1 MKRGFLIPVLIVASA
16 AAAWA
21 FVESLEEALYIPVD
35 HPAIQYGKQPPNDPV
50 ARLAKKIESG
60 QVKLDYAP
68 NGWGY
73 LPALLKQLDVPVDSQ
88 VLVFSKTSIQ
98 AEHISPR
105 TPRAIYFNDDV
116 AVGYV
121 QNGDALEF
129 AGLDPVRGVYL
140 YTLDTPKAAKLEF
153 GRRPDCLRCHEGPP
167 TLAVPGLMVSSVH
180 PRTDA
185 RESHGSSFIT
195 DDRVPIAERWGG
207 WYVTGTTGTQN
218 GTLASYGNNVALV
231 DALHP
236 GDAAPSEVT
245 QNLTSLA
252 GFFDTSRYLAPT
264 SDIVALMTL
273 EHQARM
279 TNLLVRIGWDA
290 RIALYDKKWDDAQM
304 NSEIEQMVTYMLF
317 ADEAPLKGPVTGVST
332 FTKTFAA
339 RGPRDRQGR
348 SLRDFD
354 LKTRLFRYPLSY
366 MIYSAAFDNLPD
378 KVRDL
383 VYQRLYDVLSGKDRS
398 KTFARSRP
406 RIALPRWKSSV
417 GRNRICLRFGANPH
431 FSQPA

>member
-1 MKRGFLIPVLIVASA
+1 MQRGILIGILTVATA

-21 FVESLEEALYIPVD
+21 FVESLEEALYVPPD
-35 HPAIQYGKQPPNDPV
+35 HPAIQYSKQAADDPV
-50 ARLAKKIESG
+50 ARLSKKIQTG
-60 QVKLDYAP
+60 QVKLDYAA
-68 NGWGY
+68 NGLGY

-88 VLVFSKTSIQ
+88 VLVFSKGSIQ

-105 TPRAIYFNDDV
+105 TPRAIYFNDEV

-121 QNGDALEF
+121 QNGDSLEMT
-129 AGLDPVRGVYL
+129 GLDPVRGVYL
-140 YTLDTPKAAKLEF
+140 YTLDTEKSAKVEF
-153 GRRPDCLRCHEGPP
+153 GRRTDCLRCHEGPP

-185 RESHGSSFIT
+185 REGHGSSFIT
-195 DDRVPIAERWGG
+195 DGRVPIGERWGG
-207 WYVTGTTGTQN
+207 WYVTGTMGAQVH
-218 GTLASYGNNVALV
+218 YGNNVALV
-231 DALHP
+231 DPLHP
-236 GDAAPSEVT
+236 GDASPKEAT

-252 GFFDTSRYLAPT
+252 AFFDTSRYLAPT
-264 SDIVALMTL
+264 SDVVALLTL

-290 RIALYDKKWDDAQM
+290 RIAIYDKKWDDAQM
-304 NSEIEQMVTYMLF
+304 NSEIEQMSTYMLF
-317 ADEAPLKGPVTGVST
+317 ENEAPLKAPVTGVST

-354 LKTRLFRYPLSY
+354 LQTRLFRYPLSY

-378 KVRDL
+378 KARDL
-383 VYQRLYDVLSGKDRS
+383 VYQRLYARLSAEKRADVLEIVRQTKSGLPAFWRDAP
-398 KTFARSRP
+398 AR
-406 RIALPRWKSSV
+406 
-417 GRNRICLRFGANPH
+417 
-431 FSQPA
+431 

>member
-1 MKRGFLIPVLIVASA
+1 MRGVLIPALIVASA
-16 AAAWA
+16 AGAWA
-21 FVESLEEALYIPVD
+21 FVESLEEALYVPID
-35 HPAIQYGKQPPNDPV
+35 HPAIQYSKQPPNDPV
-50 ARLAKKIESG
+50 ARLSKKIESG
-60 QVKLDYAP
+60 QVKVDYAA
-68 NGWGY
+68 GGLSY

-88 VLVFSKTSIQ
+88 VLVFSKGSIQ

-121 QNGDALEF
+121 QNGDALELT
-129 AGLDPVRGVYL
+129 GLDPIRGVYL
-140 YTLDTPKAAKLEF
+140 YSLDVPRLDAPKAAKVEF
-153 GRRPDCLRCHEGPP
+153 GRRTDCLRCHEGPP

-185 RESHGSSFIT
+185 REGHGSSFIT

-207 WYVTGTTGTQN
+207 WYVTGSTGAQTH
-218 GTLASYGNNVALV
+218 YGNNIALV
-231 DALHP
+231 DPLHP
-236 GDAAPSEVT
+236 GDASPKEAT
-245 QNLTSLA
+245 QNLTSLT

-264 SDIVALMTL
+264 SDVVALMTL
-273 EHQARM
+273 EHQTRM
-279 TNLLVRIGWDA
+279 TNLLIRVGWDA

-304 NSEIEQMVTYMLF
+304 NSEIEQMARYMLF
-317 ADEAPLKGPVTGVST
+317 EDEAPLKGPFTGVST

-354 LKTRLFRYPLSY
+354 LTTRLFRYPLSY

-378 KVRDL
+378 KARDL
-383 VYQRLYDVLSGKDRS
+383 IYQRLYARLSAAKRTDVIEIVRETKQN
-398 KTFARSRP
+398 
-406 RIALPRWKSSV
+406 LPASWR
-417 GRNRICLRFGANPH
+417 
-431 FSQPA
+431 Q

>member
-1 MKRGFLIPVLIVASA
+1 MRRGVLVAVLLPAFA
-16 AAAWA
+16 AGAWA
-21 FVESLEEALYIPVD
+21 FVESLQEALYVPVD
-35 HPAIQYGKQPPNDPV
+35 HPAIQYDKQPPNDPV
-50 ARLAKKIESG
+50 AKLSKRISSG
-60 QVKLDYAP
+60 QVKLDYAA
-68 NGWGY
+68 GGLGY

-98 AEHISPR
+98 AERISPR

-121 QNGDALEF
+121 QNGDALEL

-140 YTLDTPKAAKLEF
+140 YTLDTPKAAKVEF
-153 GRRPDCLRCHEGPP
+153 GRRSDCTRCHEGPP

-180 PRTDA
+180 PRTDP
-185 RESHGSSFIT
+185 REGHGSSFIT
-195 DDRVPIAERWGG
+195 DDRVPIGERWGG
-207 WYVTGTTGTQN
+207 WYVTGTTGSQTN
-218 GTLASYGNNVALV
+218 YGNNVELV
-231 DALHP
+231 DGLHP
-236 GDAAPSEVT
+236 GGAAAEGT
-245 QNLTSLA
+245 QNLTSLSE
-252 GFFDTSRYLAPT
+252 FFDTSRYLAPT
-264 SDIVALMTL
+264 SDLVALMTL

-304 NSEIEQMVTYMLF
+304 NSEIEEMVTYMLF
-317 ADEAPLKGPVTGVST
+317 ADEAPLKAPVAGVST

-354 LKTRLFRYPLSY
+354 LRTRLFRYPVSY

-378 KVRDL
+378 KARDL
-383 VYQRLYDVLSGKDRS
+383 VYQRIYDVLSGKDQS
-398 KTFARSRP
+398 KAFARLSAEDRTA
-406 RIALPRWKSSV
+406 ALEIVRETKSNLPVYWKS
-417 GRNRICLRFGANPH
+417 GAN
-431 FSQPA
+431 

>member
-1 MKRGFLIPVLIVASA
+1 MQRGFLIPVSIVASA

-21 FVESLEEALYIPVD
+21 FVESLEEALYVPPD
-35 HPAIQYGKQPPNDPV
+35 HPAIQYDKQPPNDPV
-50 ARLAKKIESG
+50 ARLIKKIDGG
-60 QVKLDYAP
+60 QVKLDYAAG
-68 NGWGY
+68 GWGY

-88 VLVFSKTSIQ
+88 VLVFSKGSIQ

-121 QNGDALEF
+121 QNGDSLELT
-129 AGLDPVRGVYL
+129 GLDPVRGVYL
-140 YTLDTPKAAKLEF
+140 YTLDTPKAAKIEF
-153 GRRPDCLRCHEGPP
+153 GRRSDCLRCHQGPP

-185 RESHGSSFIT
+185 REGHGSSFIT

-207 WYVTGTTGTQN
+207 WYVTGNTGAQTH
-218 GTLASYGNNVALV
+218 YGNNIGLV
-231 DALHP
+231 DPLHP
-236 GDAAPSEVT
+236 GEASPNEAT
-245 QNLTSLA
+245 QNQTSLA
-252 GFFDTSRYLAPT
+252 AFLDTSRYLAPT
-264 SDIVALMTL
+264 SDVVALMTL
-273 EHQARM
+273 EHQTRM

-290 RIALYDKKWDDAQM
+290 RIAIYDKKWDDAQM

-317 ADEAPLKGPVTGVST
+317 ADEAPLKAPVTGAST

-378 KVRDL
+378 KARDL
-383 VYQRLYDVLSGKDRS
+383 VYQRLYEVLSGKDQS
-398 KTFARSRP
+398 KPFARLSAEDRAAVLEIVRQTKP
-406 RIALPRWKSSV
+406 NVS
-417 GRNRICLRFGANPH
+417 ANWGGVQH
-431 FSQPA
+431 